1 MNKYEKKY
9 NECYEQFEP
18 LLSKNMYFDN
28 TLYKI
33 KKYSTIYIY
42 CYQYELGDQLNL
54 NNDVLFLFA
63 STKSTVY
70 NHFRTTLI
78 NNKIVKIKI
87 SELYNYVILDDTDN
101 ISNIYFIGEKLYYH
115 YIDSEFYKNKGIIE
129 TRNNIFKFIYSM
141 LYGPCVNKDNEYYNK
156 YRIQYILD
164 FFNRYKYIV
173 SLPLEGQLVYF
184 NELQVKYPKFEI
196 SFYNEFL
203 LLYDE
208 YKELNYKFDKEL
220 IEKHK
225 DILNIIT

>member
-1 MNKYEKKY
+1 
-9 NECYEQFEP
+9 
-18 LLSKNMYFDN
+18 
-28 TLYKI
+28 
-33 KKYSTIYIY
+33 
-42 CYQYELGDQLNL
+42 
-54 NNDVLFLFA
+54 
-63 STKSTVY
+63 
-70 NHFRTTLI
+70 
-78 NNKIVKIKI
+78 
-87 SELYNYVILDDTDN
+87 
-101 ISNIYFIGEKLYYH
+101 
-115 YIDSEFYKNKGIIE
+115 
-129 TRNNIFKFIYSM
+129 M